1 VVEDQGS
8 TLLSCLS
15 LEDDDRKK
23 GEVVAEGV
31 RAEVAK
37 VGWAGLKRRE
47 GKVAASGRKE
57 EGPGGG
63 NEGFSL

>member
-1 VVEDQGS
+1 VGFGGVGGEGGPRS

-31 RAEVAK
+31 RTK
-37 VGWAGLKRRE
+37 RWVGPILVLGCSVEEERE
-47 GKVAASGRKE
+47 R
-57 EGPGGG
+57 GPG
-63 NEGFSL
+63 